1 MKKGKFI
8 TIEGPDFA
16 GKSTLI
22 KKLKAILSALYYT
35 ETFVYTRE
43 PGNLLVTQNAEDCE
57 AIRARLLSIKC
68 KDALEEAELFAES
81 RYLHTQDIVDTIN
94 KGVNVISDRYLLS
107 SVVYQGQEL
116 GAERVCEINK
126 ASLELLRDNN
136 IEYNNITLD
145 LNYANYKARA
155 SLRELDAME
164 QKSDEYIR
172 QMLYNYSIGSVE
184 TFYHINKYTNAF
196 NYHIDANRN
205 SENVAMDA
213 LSVIYKL
220 I

>member
-22 KKLKAILSALYYT
+22 KKLKTILNALYYT
-35 ETFVYTRE
+35 ENFVYTRE
-43 PGNLLVTQNAEDCE
+43 PGNLLVTENAEDCE
-57 AIRARLLSIKC
+57 AIRTRLLGQKC

-81 RYLHTQDIVDTIN
+81 RYLHTQDIVGTIN
-94 KGVNVISDRYLLS
+94 KGINVVCDRYLLS

-116 GAERVCEINK
+116 GAETICEINK
-126 ASLELLRDNN
+126 KALELLKEND
-136 IEYNNITLD
+136 IEYHNITLD

-164 QKSDEYIR
+164 QKSDAYIR

-184 TFYHINKYTNAF
+184 AFYYINKYANAF
-196 NYHIDANRN
+196 NYHVDANKN
-205 SENVAMDA
+205 SEDVAMAA
-213 LSVIYKL
+213 LKIIYEL